1 MPKGESMPV
10 SYLFLRMSVIE
21 QEELQVIGLPVQDA
35 NIPTSQPFKLLTKN
49 ALNRHILLKF
59 G

>member
-1 MPKGESMPV
+1 MPV